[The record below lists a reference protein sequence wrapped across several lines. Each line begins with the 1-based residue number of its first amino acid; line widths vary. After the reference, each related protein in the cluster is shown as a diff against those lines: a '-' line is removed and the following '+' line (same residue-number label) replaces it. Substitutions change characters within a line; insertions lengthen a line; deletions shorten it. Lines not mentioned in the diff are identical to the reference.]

1 MDRADHS
8 TNQPVQSSCYM
19 RQRNKEA
26 SVAGE
31 GGQGRRRQGQAPLA
45 TFATVGT
52 LDFTLVMMRNH

>member
-1 MDRADHS
+1 MERADHR
-8 TNQPVQSSCYM
+8 TDQPVQSSCYM

-26 SVAGE
+26 GVAGE
-31 GGQGRRRQGQAPLA
+31 EGARKEKAGPGPWA